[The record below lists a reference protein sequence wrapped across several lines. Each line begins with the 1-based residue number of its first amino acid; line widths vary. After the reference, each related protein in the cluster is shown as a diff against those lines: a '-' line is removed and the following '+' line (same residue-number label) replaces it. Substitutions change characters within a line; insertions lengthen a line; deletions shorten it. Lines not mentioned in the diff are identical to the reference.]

1 MFVEAS
7 SNRGNSIIRNHF

>member
-1 MFVEAS
+1 MCVEAS